1 MVEARP
7 GLVFHAKGR
16 ARLLSR
22 SEFSGG
28 RESTMDRSGQE
39 KASWKK
45 GDLSQVPEGHEI
57 FL

>member
-7 GLVFHAKGR
+7 GRFFVPEEAC
-16 ARLLSR
+16 LLSI

-39 KASWKK
+39 KPSWKK
-45 GDLSQVPEGHEI
+45 
-57 FL
+57 